1 MKKINIFKSHRIST
15 SIKVRVY
22 KQYVELIFL
31 YNCELWTLT
40 PTREKQINSFQ
51 RRQMRVAINIRHP
64 KTMCLELLYEL
75 TNTEELS
82 LAVKNRRL
90 NFFGHVL
97 RLHEETPVKRA
108 INLAFQPYKRPV
120 GRPPLTWLSLIMKD
134 LTNTRIFHNIPDHMN
149 SHTFTKITELAA
161 DRDTW
166 KQEVARSMG
175 M

>member
-1 MKKINIFKSHRIST
+1 
-15 SIKVRVY
+15 
-22 KQYVELIFL
+22 
-31 YNCELWTLT
+31 
-40 PTREKQINSFQ
+40 
-51 RRQMRVAINIRHP
+51 MRVAINNRHP